1 MQGRAGRGELYRLT
15 VDPFQN
21 HNLAKDPRYQEQK
34 HKLRR
39 MTQRYRDCSGTG
51 GSTACPVDFYR

>member
-1 MQGRAGRGELYRLT
+1 MQGRAGRGELYRRT

-34 HKLRR
+34 HKLRQ
-39 MTQRYRDCSGTG
+39 MTKRYHDCSGT
-51 GSTACPVDFYR
+51 SCPTEFYR